1 MEDTK
6 EIIQGEDS
14 ISQHNENNIG
24 RGERKSPRRII
35 YFANGDTMEEYST
48 EEEEEEE
55 EHQTLD
61 TSEFSWGLYLWFW
74 AVRIASMSFFT
85 CEFLGGKL
93 ATLFGLNEPK
103 YQHAIDEYYRTQSKE
118 SEDDED
124 GEEIFEKNEVN
135 SLNEKCHLE
144 LQSIG
149 YGSVGLKDPMEFS
162 QRGACANVN
171 EATKRDYKVQTQS
184 QLLRNNEN
192 IATGVSLDMPP
203 ENDQQNM
210 N

>member
-1 MEDTK
+1 
-6 EIIQGEDS
+6 
-14 ISQHNENNIG
+14 
-24 RGERKSPRRII
+24 
-35 YFANGDTMEEYST
+35 MEEYST

-61 TSEFSWGLYLWFW
+61 TSKFSWGLYLWFW

-144 LQSIG
+144 LQSIS
-149 YGSVGLKDPMEFS
+149 YGSVGLKDPVEFS

-171 EATKRDYKVQTQS
+171 EATKHDCKVQTQS

>member
-74 AVRIASMSFFT
+74 AVRIASIVDSDFIQPSMPIIIICQQPVAFEGLVSFFHVD
-85 CEFLGGKL
+85 KL
-93 ATLFGLNEPK
+93 IF
-103 YQHAIDEYYRTQSKE
+103 AIKTFKGSNLK
-118 SEDDED
+118 
-124 GEEIFEKNEVN
+124 
-135 SLNEKCHLE
+135 LE
-144 LQSIG
+144 ARI
-149 YGSVGLKDPMEFS
+149 
-162 QRGACANVN
+162 
-171 EATKRDYKVQTQS
+171 
-184 QLLRNNEN
+184 
-192 IATGVSLDMPP
+192 
-203 ENDQQNM
+203 
-210 N
+210 

>member
-1 MEDTK
+1 MENDRCSK
-6 EIIQGEDS
+6 GEDS
-14 ISQHNENNIG
+14 MSQHNENNIV

-35 YFANGDTMEEYST
+35 YFANGDTMEEYNT

-61 TSEFSWGLYLWFW
+61 TSKFSWGLYLWFW

-103 YQHAIDEYYRTQSKE
+103 YQYAIDEYYRTQSKE

-149 YGSVGLKDPMEFS
+149 YGSVGLKDPAEFS
-162 QRGACANVN
+162 QRGAWSAYV
-171 EATKRDYKVQTQS
+171 K
-184 QLLRNNEN
+184 QLVLYSILAESTDRWSLGCCPAKENLLKNNLSTTLR
-192 IATGVSLDMPP
+192 G
-203 ENDQQNM
+203 
-210 N
+210 